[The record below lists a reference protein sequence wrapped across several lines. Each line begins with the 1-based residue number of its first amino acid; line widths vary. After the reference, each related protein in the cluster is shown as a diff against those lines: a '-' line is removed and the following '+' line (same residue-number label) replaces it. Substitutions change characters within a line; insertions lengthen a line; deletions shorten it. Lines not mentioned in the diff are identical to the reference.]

1 MDEPHAPG
9 PAWGEM
15 RDVHAPPAP
24 QDVVELLAARGYRVA
39 RALGDDGSRWVA
51 TATHDP
57 AQPDVEVQLLAA
69 PLDDALAARAAVALG
84 VEHPHVAATWDAVAL
99 GEGRTALL
107 VEHVEG
113 TTLADVRAV
122 RAPLTDA
129 EAATVAIPL
138 AQALD
143 TLHAAGAVHGAVG
156 ADRVVLRADGFPV
169 LVDARAGLVGQ
180 GSPAGDLR
188 RLVVAVLAVM
198 APAEAYLAAALDE
211 GPGLRDDLEALLRAD
226 DLTGARVVDACFAAV
241 TPDGVQMPDAGALA
255 GASVLR
261 AEASARTGDP
271 HRPGAPRTPL
281 PRRGDGRAHPSR
293 ADRGRSARR
302 TVVLVTSVVAGL
314 LVVSAGTWGVL
325 QRTAA
330 AAEGGS
336 AAAAADPAARA
347 GSTAAGAGAVQ
358 DRDDPAGAAAAL
370 TRLRA
375 AALAEAS
382 AAAVAGVHVAGSP
395 ALAADVGLLDALD
408 GARSEGLRVE
418 VSDVHVVPAA
428 GAATAGAATA
438 GAGSSGAGTPGADVR
453 VAVTSTTG
461 AHTRV
466 ARDGTRTAVPATG
479 PTTVDLLLRWTA
491 DGWRVQDV
499 RASGET
505 AP

>member
-1 MDEPHAPG
+1 MDEPHAPVA
-9 PAWGEM
+9 PWGEM
-15 RDVHAPPAP
+15 HDVHAPPAP

-39 RALGDDGSRWVA
+39 CALGADGSRWVA
-51 TATHDP
+51 TAVHDP

-113 TTLADVRAV
+113 TTLADVRAA

-143 TLHAAGAVHGAVG
+143 VLHAAGAVHGAVG

-169 LVDARAGLVGQ
+169 LVDGRAGLVGQ

-198 APAEAYLAAALDE
+198 APAEAYLAAALDD
-211 GPGLRDDLEALLRAD
+211 GPSLRDDLEALLRAE
-226 DLTGARVVDACFAAV
+226 DLTGARVVDTCFAAV

-261 AEASARTGDP
+261 AEVSARTTGV
-271 HRPGAPRTPL
+271 RGPGAPL
-281 PRRGDGRAHPSR
+281 PRRTDGREPRPGA
-293 ADRGRSARR
+293 GRVRR
-302 TVVLVTSVVAGL
+302 PRRPVVVVAAAVAGVLVLGAG
-314 LVVSAGTWGVL
+314 AWGVL

-330 AAEGGS
+330 AS
-336 AAAAADPAARA
+336 AGDHVASA
-347 GSTAAGAGAVQ
+347 GDTPAAGAAAQAPAAGGTAAVAADVDAVH
-358 DRDDPAGAAAAL
+358 DREDPASAAAAL

-375 AALAEAS
+375 AALAEPS

-395 ALAADVGLLDALD
+395 ALAADVALLEALD
-408 GARSEGLRVE
+408 GASSEGLAVE
-418 VSDVHVVPAA
+418 VADAAVVP
-428 GAATAGAATA
+428 T
-438 GAGSSGAGTPGADVR
+438 GSGSGTGTDGSDDVL

-466 ARDGTRTAVPATG
+466 ARDGTRTAVPATR

-499 RASGET
+499 RTPAGT

>member
-1 MDEPHAPG
+1 M
-9 PAWGEM
+9 
-15 RDVHAPPAP
+15 HAPPAP
-24 QDVVELLAARGYRVA
+24 QDVVDLLAARGYRVA

-51 TATHDP
+51 TAAHDP
-57 AQPDVEVQLLAA
+57 EQPDVEVQLLAA

-113 TTLADVRAV
+113 TTLADVRAA
-122 RAPLTDA
+122 RAPLSDA

-143 TLHAAGAVHGAVG
+143 ALHAAGAVHGAVG
-156 ADRVVLRADGFPV
+156 ADRVVLRPDGFPV
-169 LVDARAGLVGQ
+169 LVDPRAGLVGQ

-211 GPGLRDDLEALLRAD
+211 GPSLRDDLEALLRAE
-226 DLTGARVVDACFAAV
+226 DLTGARVVDTCFAAV

-261 AEASARTGDP
+261 AEVSARTGGT
-271 HRPGAPRTPL
+271 RGAGAPL
-281 PRRGDGRAHPSR
+281 PRPGGSRTQGGRT
-293 ADRGRSARR
+293 DRARR
-302 TVVLVTSVVAGL
+302 TRRPAVLVAAAVAGV
-314 LVVSAGTWGVL
+314 LVVGAGTWGL
-325 QRTAA
+325 QHRTAA
-330 AAEGGS
+330 AAAGDRTATVAAGVP
-336 AAAAADPAARA
+336 AAAGTTAAARA
-347 GSTAAGAGAVQ
+347 DVGAVQ
-358 DRDDPAGAAAAL
+358 DRDDPAAAAAAL

-375 AALAEAS
+375 DALAAAS
-382 AAAVAGVHVAGSP
+382 ATGVAGVHVAGSP
-395 ALAADVGLLDALD
+395 ALAADVELLEQLD
-408 GARSEGLRVE
+408 GARSEGLTV
-418 VSDVHVVPAA
+418 DVADAHVVPAVDGVA
-428 GAATAGAATA
+428 DGADGAD
-438 GAGSSGAGTPGADVR
+438 DVR

-466 ARDGTRTAVPATG
+466 ARDGTRTAVPAAG
-479 PTTVDLLLRWTA
+479 PATVDLLLRWTA

-499 RASGET
+499 RASGAT